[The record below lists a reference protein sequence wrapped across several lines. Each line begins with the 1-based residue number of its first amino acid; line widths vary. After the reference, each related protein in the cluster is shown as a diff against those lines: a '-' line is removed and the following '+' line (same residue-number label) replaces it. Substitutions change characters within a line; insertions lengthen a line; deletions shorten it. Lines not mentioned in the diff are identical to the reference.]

1 VTTAP
6 ALGDRP
12 SDEVAGGRYGPALR
26 ARARA
31 FAGADRAWAVLVVLV
46 LWWIA
51 TFGQLVWRR
60 HARFGS
66 FAFDMGI
73 YGQGVWLLGHGRMFD
88 TVRGLPILGH
98 HVNLNLVLLAPFTWF
113 GAGPA
118 FLNIFQ
124 VISLGLG
131 AVPLWLL
138 ARHRFR
144 SGWIALVFPVAYLAH
159 PSVQSFAWELFHP
172 DVLAITPLFAAW
184 YCLVTKRRGWAIA
197 FLVYAAAWKEDVALF
212 IVMLGVVLADRDG
225 RRRRPGGWRFG
236 AGVAVSGVAWF
247 VICTRVI
254 LPGLNHVGPFYDEF
268 FGDLGDSP
276 AAIAKTT
283 VTDPGKVWD
292 HLDAADWDHY
302 VRGIVGPFGYT
313 PLAAPAIAVLG
324 LPQLGINLL
333 ASQYFVYDLRYHYV
347 ALPLTA
353 AALASVEGVAWLA
366 RRARRYARVVT
377 VVCAAVVLV
386 SALGAT
392 HAKGLTEFGAR
403 YDDGYWPADHDPRQ
417 AVYQQALALIPP
429 DATVSASSRFLTH
442 LTHRPEIY
450 FFPNPF
456 QSRYWGV
463 HGEDARSG
471 DRVDWLAIDRH
482 QFEQPVPD
490 GDLLDS
496 LLAHDF
502 EVVYA
507 RDDVVVA
514 HRRGT

>member
-1 VTTAP
+1 VTTAR
-6 ALGDRP
+6 ALPRRAF
-12 SDEVAGGRYGPALR
+12 AGGRRRSVGTAVR
-26 ARARA
+26 AGARA
-31 FAGADRAWAVLVVLV
+31 FAGADRAWTVLLLV
-46 LWWIA
+46 TLWWIA
-51 TFGQLVWRR
+51 TFSQLVWRR
-60 HARFGS
+60 HDRFGS

-73 YGQGVWLLGHGRMFD
+73 YDQGVWLLGHGRMFD

-98 HVNLNLVLLAPFTWF
+98 HVNLNLLLLAPFSRL

-124 VISLGLG
+124 VVSLGLG

-184 YCLVTKRRGWAIA
+184 YCLVIRRRAAAIA
-197 FLVYAAAWKEDVALF
+197 FLAYAAAWKEDVALF
-212 IVMLGVVLADRDG
+212 IVVLGVVLAVRDG

-236 AGVAVSGVAWF
+236 AGVAVAGVVWF
-247 VICTRVI
+247 VVATRVI

-276 AAIAKTT
+276 TEIAETA
-283 VTDPGKVWD
+283 VTDPGKV
-292 HLDAADWDHY
+292 LDKFDEADWDHY

-333 ASQYFVYDLRYHYV
+333 ANQYFVYDLRYHYV

-366 RRARRYARVVT
+366 RRGRRHGRAVAR
-377 VVCAAVVLV
+377 VCAAVVLV

-392 HAKGLTEFGAR
+392 HAKGLTQFGAR
-403 YDDGYWPADHDPRQ
+403 YDDGYWPADHDPRRV
-417 AVYQQALALIPP
+417 VYEEALALIP
-429 DATVSASSRFLTH
+429 DGVTVSASSRFLTH
-442 LTHRPEIY
+442 LTHRPETY
-450 FFPNPF
+450 FFPNPW
-456 QSRYWGV
+456 QTRYWGV
-463 HGEDARSG
+463 HGEDPRDGGS
-471 DRVDWLAIDRH
+471 VDWLAIDRR
-482 QFEQPVPD
+482 QLEQPGPD
-490 GDLLDS
+490 GALLDDLVS
-496 LLAHDF
+496 REF
-502 EVVYA
+502 EIVYA
-507 RDDVVVA
+507 REDVVVA
-514 HRRGT
+514 RRRG